1 MPGRD
6 HPSREKVLGPQ
17 VTKIALA
24 FDRKKA
30 SVYAALGDGWATET
44 RGRKV
49 VSAMAQVQVN
59 LPGHLWP
66 LCAARHAPAPFFREA
81 VGSAVDN

>member
-6 HPSREKVLGPQ
+6 HPSRENVLGPQ

-24 FDRKKA
+24 FNRKRA
-30 SVYAALGDGWATET
+30 SVYAALGDGWATEK
-44 RGRKV
+44 RGRKALV
-49 VSAMAQVQVN
+49 AKAWVQVN

-81 VGSAVDN
+81 VDSAVDN